1 LITIIHSI
9 IPLPLDL
16 ENDLIIQ
23 LISSLSQTKLK
34 NEEENNDEQNIP
46 LINPINRMKQ
56 KNVDILCEI
65 IKELIKDPV
74 KISEKSLGNF
84 NFGNSPKNSYDY
96 EENVQ
101 DYDTDDTSRRQSRSR
116 LRKNNSN

>member
-1 LITIIHSI
+1 LITIVHSI

>member
-1 LITIIHSI
+1 MITIVHSI

>member
-1 LITIIHSI
+1 MITIIHSI

-56 KNVDILCEI
+56 KNVDILCKI

>member
-56 KNVDILCEI
+56 KNVDILCKI